1 MLKGKQNGHVF
12 KLPKVI
18 LLATNIT
25 NVELEKAK
33 AAGFADTVIMKPT
46 RASMAAACLQQVLG
60 IGKKRQAGKDM
71 LNGSPDLQGLLCGK
85 KILVVDDNMVHQRVV
100 ARALKKFGAAVECG
114 ESGKAALKLLQ
125 LPYCF
130 DACFMDIQMP
140 EMDGF
145 EATHPIRM
153 MESKANEQM
162 NGGMDEDSGRKGEWH
177 VPILAMTADVIHAT
191 YDECLKC
198 RMDGCVEAL

>member
-1 MLKGKQNGHVF
+1 MLEGKQNGHVF

-33 AAGFADTVIMKPT
+33 AAGFADTVIMKPM

-60 IGKKRQAGKDM
+60 IGKKREAGKDM
-71 LNGSPDLQGLLCGK
+71 LNGSPVLQGLLCGK
-85 KILVVDDNMVHQRVV
+85 KVLVVDDNMGHQRVV
-100 ARALKKFGAAVECG
+100 ALAGALKKFGAAVECR

-162 NGGMDEDSGRKGEWH
+162 NGGMDEDSGRKGW
-177 VPILAMTADVIHAT
+177 MDVSKPFDEENLYQAVAT
-191 YDECLKC
+191 FFKSTRSNCFT
-198 RMDGCVEAL
+198 

>member
-1 MLKGKQNGHVF
+1 MLEGKQNGHVF

-18 LLATNIT
+18 LLAKNIT

-33 AAGFADTVIMKPT
+33 AAGFADTVIMKPM

-71 LNGSPDLQGLLCGK
+71 LNGSPVLQGLLCGK
-85 KILVVDDNMVHQRVV
+85 KILVVDDNMAHQRVF
-100 ARALKKFGAAVECG
+100 AGALKKFGAAVECR

-125 LPYCF
+125 LPCCF
-130 DACFMDIQMP
+130 YACFMDIQMP